1 MKNLSKM
8 SAVALSLSL
17 DTKRLDE
24 KIQIVFFRLHYRTRI
39 IYMYNSYKYAR
50 PIETKRISEQIPP

>member
-1 MKNLSKM
+1 MKNLSKI
-8 SAVALSLSL
+8 SVVALSL

-24 KIQIVFFRLHYRTRI
+24 KIQIVFFHLHYRTRN

-50 PIETKRISEQIPP
+50 PIETKRILEQIPP